1 MIRPLKNSGYTLLEA
16 LIFIVISSF
25 IFISAFAMFNGRQG
39 QVQYRQSVRELDS
52 KIQTVINDVS
62 TGFFPNTEFSCS
74 LGDFGDTQLNIEPI
88 SSNQQGTREECV
100 FVGKAVS
107 YDNTQQDQLAI
118 HAIAAANPPLGSA
131 RSILD
136 NHEDVQLTAI
146 DILKNSYTTAW
157 GLEITRIVIS
167 SDPSDDL
174 SSEPINYFAY
184 LSDIGN
190 NSNTSSSLESG
201 QQAVNLYT
209 SDSNFADFPNGLRQV
224 SPDEAIY
231 LCLDIEV
238 VNQKAVIVLGADGR
252 QLSTSINQ
260 DAEQEYGVVCE
271 WD

>member
-1 MIRPLKNSGYTLLEA
+1 
-16 LIFIVISSF
+16 
-25 IFISAFAMFNGRQG
+25 MFNGRQG

-74 LGDFGDTQLNIEPI
+74 LGNLGDTQLNIEPI
-88 SSNQQGTREECV
+88 SSDQQGTREDCV

-107 YDNTQQDQLAI
+107 YDDTQKDQLAI
-118 HAIAAANPPLGSA
+118 HTIAAANPPLGSA

-136 NHEDVQLTAI
+136 NAEDVQLTAI

-157 GLEITRIVIS
+157 GLEITSIVIS

-174 SSEPINYFAY
+174 SSEEINYFAY

-190 NSNTSSSLESG
+190 NSNTSSNLESG
-201 QQAVNLYT
+201 QQAVNLYTST

-224 SPDEAIY
+224 SSDEAIY
-231 LCLDIEV
+231 LCLDIKV

-271 WD
+271 NWD